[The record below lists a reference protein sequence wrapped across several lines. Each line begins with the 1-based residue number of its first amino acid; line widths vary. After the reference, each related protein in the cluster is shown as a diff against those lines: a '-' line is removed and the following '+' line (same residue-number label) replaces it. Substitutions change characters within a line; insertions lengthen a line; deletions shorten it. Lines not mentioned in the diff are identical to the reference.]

1 MAVKASEAMRARALS
16 EADPRWAAV
25 LARDAGQDGKF
36 LFAVRTTGV
45 YCRPSC
51 ASRRARPENVVFY
64 DTAEA
69 AERAGFR
76 PCKRCNPRRASPAE
90 QRAAIVAR
98 ACRFIETAD
107 ELPQLATLA
116 RQAGLSAFHFHR
128 LFKATTGLT
137 PRAYAL
143 AQRARRVRRELRRG
157 GSVTRAMFDA
167 GFNSSGRF
175 YASAGELL
183 GMTPGQFRAGG
194 VDNDI
199 RYTLRQCSLGS
210 LLVARSTRG
219 ICAIQLGSDPGE
231 LVRELRARFPQARFQ
246 DAEPQF
252 ERWVRDVVRLV
263 DAPALG
269 LKLPLDVR
277 GTVFQQRVWEAL
289 RQIPAGATASYA
301 EIARRIGAPRA
312 TRAVAQACAANTLA
326 VAIPCH
332 RVTRS
337 DGTLAGYRW
346 GAARK
351 RQLLRREHADA
362 AAGPSLRR
370 LRTTR
375 AAAAPAAR

>member
-1 MAVKASEAMRARALS
+1 MAVMARQTTRTRALS
-16 EADPRWAAV
+16 EQDPRWAAV

-51 ASRRARPENVVFY
+51 AARRARPENVVFY

-76 PCKRCNPRRASPAE
+76 PCKRCKPRHASLAE
-90 QRAAIVAR
+90 ERAATVAR

-107 ELPQLATLA
+107 ELPNLATLA

-143 AQRARRVRRELRRG
+143 AQRALRVRRELRRG
-157 GSVTRAMFDA
+157 GTVTRAMFDA

-194 VDNDI
+194 ADNDI
-199 RYTLRQCSLGS
+199 RYALRQCSLGS

-231 LVRELRARFPQARFQ
+231 LVRELRARFPRARFQ

-269 LKLPLDVR
+269 LRLPLDVR
-277 GTVFQQRVWEAL
+277 GTAFQQRVWQAL

-312 TRAVAQACAANTLA
+312 TRAVARACAANTLA

-332 RVTRS
+332 RVLRS
-337 DGTLAGYRW
+337 DGALAGYRW
-346 GAARK
+346 GAGRK
-351 RQLLRREHADA
+351 RQLLQREHADGV
-362 AAGPSLRR
+362 AGLRR